1 MDYRYQYI
9 IWDCGETG
17 KCLKPFL
24 KSYMRVFLFFGI
36 FLILIHAIF
45 HDEGA
50 VLFTIIHIT
59 FKEEGLRRG
68 IFMSAIILTIA
79 GGMILFHQVTRL
91 DDVMMI
97 LAVSYTHLDV
107 YKRQVQCGAIRCD
120 FKLYGRESRK
130 QPGGKYID

>member
-1 MDYRYQYI
+1 MQSIEEYYVSLRGNFVRDLSPATKFIFVLCVTVLSIFFGSSIWI
-9 IWDCGETG
+9 IGISILYGIVAKLG

-79 GGMILFHQVTRL
+79 GGMILFH
-91 DDVMMI
+91 
-97 LAVSYTHLDV
+97 
-107 YKRQVQCGAIRCD
+107 RCV
-120 FKLYGRESRK
+120 
-130 QPGGKYID
+130 